1 MDEFLK
7 MDIFFFVT
15 TVAVIVLA
23 FFTAFV
29 LWRLE
34 RVLKNVEHIS
44 QQVAEESDD
53 VRRDID
59 EMRSDIRRGS
69 SRLKAFFEFLQK
81 FTKRK
86 AKAKT
91 KKS

>member
-7 MDIFFFVT
+7 MNIFFFVT
-15 TVAVIVLA
+15 TVAVVMLA

-34 RVLKNVEHIS
+34 RVLRNIEHIS
-44 QQVAEESDD
+44 EQVALESDSVRKD
-53 VRRDID
+53 LAGMRDEVRR
-59 EMRSDIRRGS
+59 GK
-69 SRLKAFFEFLQK
+69 SRLTALFGFLEK
-81 FTKRK
+81 FKKRT
-86 AKAKT
+86 A

>member
-15 TVAVIVLA
+15 TIAVIVLA

-34 RVLKNVEHIS
+34 RVLKNIEYIS
-44 QQVAEESDD
+44 GQVAEESAD
-53 VRRDID
+53 VRQDIAEMRRDIA
-59 EMRSDIRRGS
+59 RGKGRIKS
-69 SRLKAFFEFLQK
+69 LFSFFDK
-81 FTKRK
+81 FTKR
-86 AKAKT
+86 T
-91 KKS
+91 SKKS

>member
-44 QQVAEESDD
+44 QQVAEESDE

-59 EMRSDIRRGS
+59 EMRRDVHRGE
-69 SRLKAFFEFLQK
+69 SRLKALFGFLQK

-86 AKAKT
+86 AKAK
-91 KKS
+91 KS

>member
-15 TVAVIVLA
+15 TLVVIVLA
-23 FFTAFV
+23 VFAAFV

-44 QQVAEESDD
+44 EQVAMESDTIRQD
-53 VRRDID
+53 LA
-59 EMRSDIRRGS
+59 EMRSDIRRGKG
-69 SRLKAFFEFLQK
+69 RLKSLFGFLGK
-81 FTKRK
+81 FSKRTSK
-86 AKAKT
+86 N
-91 KKS
+91 S

>member
-15 TVAVIVLA
+15 TLAVIALA

-34 RVLKNVEHIS
+34 RVLKNVEYIS
-44 QQVAEESDD
+44 KQVAEESDD
-53 VRRDID
+53 VRHDIDDMRRDIQQ
-59 EMRSDIRRGS
+59 GS
-69 SRLKAFFEFLQK
+69 GRLKSLFSFLQK
-81 FTKRK
+81 FTNRQTR
-86 AKAKT
+86 KT